1 MGAGFLL
8 LVFLASGFLQ
18 RWLLAPLNALNQDVH
33 QLVSGKKEAER
44 KWPQDQIGAL
54 AESLAKLYR
63 ESQEARQKAEADN
76 VWFRGIIES
85 SQDVLLVF
93 DSKGRL
99 ADANKAAEAF
109 FSTPKNQLLGLEPEE
124 VLKRLNIDPKTI
136 SSRFWEGLK
145 EAYSSGKETVYE
157 GYFSAMDKQLLVSFL
172 PLFLGKELKG
182 VILALKDITLE
193 KIGVR
198 KAHSGGSCGSR
209 PGLSHHLFL
218 AAVEAKKEYHSPPSA
233 GYLSGMENNLLVL
246 RALVQ
251 NLVNMNRLEAGMIK
265 VEPVPTDLYQFLEK
279 VHSMFQPLA
288 RSRSLSFALDCPPDL
303 PLLRVD
309 PICLEEMCSNLI
321 SNSLKHTP
329 PGGLVLVRAEKVN
342 SALRLTFQDT
352 GYGIPPEELDF
363 VFQRFHQGKMGKRA
377 GGSGLGLFI
386 TRALVE
392 TGGTIELESK
402 QGGGTRVKLLFPL
415 NQQISNSHS

>member
-1 MGAGFLL
+1 M
-8 LVFLASGFLQ
+8 
-18 RWLLAPLNALNQDVH
+18 
-33 QLVSGKKEAER
+33 
-44 KWPQDQIGAL
+44 
-54 AESLAKLYR
+54 
-63 ESQEARQKAEADN
+63 
-76 VWFRGIIES
+76 
-85 SQDVLLVF
+85 
-93 DSKGRL
+93 
-99 ADANKAAEAF
+99 
-109 FSTPKNQLLGLEPEE
+109 
-124 VLKRLNIDPKTI
+124 
-136 SSRFWEGLK
+136 
-145 EAYSSGKETVYE
+145 
-157 GYFSAMDKQLLVSFL
+157 
-172 PLFLGKELKG
+172 
-182 VILALKDITLE
+182 
-193 KIGVR
+193 
-198 KAHSGGSCGSR
+198 
-209 PGLSHHLFL
+209 
-218 AAVEAKKEYHSPPSA
+218 
-233 GYLSGMENNLLVL
+233 LVL

-288 RSRSLSFALDCPPDL
+288 RSRNLNFGLDCSPDL